1 MRVRTRYVAAIAIA
15 AAAAAHAG
23 PENVQFPSGYLKG
36 ERYYT
41 IDRPDIKQ
49 YREFY
54 TQADVVEAVRK
65 GQPIPS
71 GAVITMVQWSV
82 ETDAQ
87 GNPIK
92 GADGRFRKKDVVANA
107 IMEKRTPQFRGR

>member
-71 GAVITMVQWSV
+71 GAGDRLTDLLFTAGQDRTVIIEQQQSV
-82 ETDAQ
+82 RW
-87 GNPIK
+87 P
-92 GADGRFRKKDVVANA
+92 
-107 IMEKRTPQFRGR
+107 